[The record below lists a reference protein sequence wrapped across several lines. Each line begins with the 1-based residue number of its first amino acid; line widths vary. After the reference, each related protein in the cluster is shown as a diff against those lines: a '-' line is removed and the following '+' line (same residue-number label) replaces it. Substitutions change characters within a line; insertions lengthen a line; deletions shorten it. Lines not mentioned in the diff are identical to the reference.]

1 MFTALE
7 GGIGGTLDA
16 AARLIKVQLT
26 KIRKIVISRPA
37 GLFLGL
43 EIKWSISYIHGFVIA
58 FLSALIDLFSKGFKI
73 TKFPMAHF
81 LFEKDGRW

>member
-1 MFTALE
+1 MPLLL
-7 GGIGGTLDA
+7 TLGS
-16 AARLIKVQLT
+16 T

-37 GLFLGL
+37 GLFLVL
-43 EIKWSISYIHGFVIA
+43 EIKWSIRFIHGFVTA

-81 LFEKDGRW
+81 LFEKDGQW